1 MITFNLDEIKR
12 KPQLLSILEELKH
25 EKDSILL
32 FDMPEG
38 SRLWPLD
45 EEDFSYILFS
55 KAHELLKDHKFD
67 VWYLCSDANI
77 KTRYTK
83 WCKRVGVEKK
93 FNVLNFP
100 FTVRL
105 DGIDYIKQEHVDSL
119 VNIHKKKNFI
129 QLIGNPDVSR
139 IATVNRYYKHRNY
152 DYSLVPQ
159 FHCEGDERERRE
171 AKLLNPDEF
180 DIKKNSRTLTEI
192 ELSDI
197 WINDVD
203 GGKKFKDLETIIVN
217 GKKLNKY
224 IFNAFLPK
232 ESFESCCD
240 VVLETYLDGPTYT
253 TEKTWKQFLF
263 QKPFIMVGAKGI
275 NHYLQDLGFELYD
288 EIFDYDY
295 DLEDNKL
302 TRLKGFWTQ
311 IERYLDLDVSE
322 FKNKLDIL
330 KEKLIHNRKT
340 YIEWISNI
348 NNTLIIKSTDPHIRH
363 DLFHYLYLSSSFHEK
378 EYLSNDEFNIIK
390 KICLGFN

>member
-1 MITFNLDEIKR
+1 MITLNLDEIKR

-45 EEDFSYILFS
+45 EEEDFSYILFS
-55 KAHELLKDHKFD
+55 KAHEILQYHKFD
-67 VWYLCSDANI
+67 VWYLCSDVNI

-83 WCKRVGVEKK
+83 WCKKVGVEKK
-93 FNVLNFP
+93 FNVLYFP

-105 DGIDYIKQEHVDSL
+105 DVIDYIKQEHVDSL
-119 VNIHKKKNFI
+119 ANIPKKKNFI
-129 QLIGNPDVSR
+129 QLICNPDVSR
-139 IATVNRYYKHRNY
+139 IATVNRYYKHLNY
-152 DYSLVPQ
+152 EYSLVPQ
-159 FHCEGDERERRE
+159 FHNDHE
-171 AKLLNPDEF
+171 NNF
-180 DIKKNSRTLTEI
+180 DIKNRILTEI

-203 GGKKFKDLETIIVN
+203 GGKELKDWETITVN
-217 GKKLNKY
+217 NKKLNKY

-240 VVLETYLDGPTYT
+240 VVLETYLDGPLYF

-263 QKPFIMVGAKGI
+263 QKPFIMIGTKGI

-295 DLEDNKL
+295 DLEDNNIR
-302 TRLKGFWTQ
+302 RLEGFWTQ
-311 IERYLDLDVSE
+311 IERYLDLDVPDFE
-322 FKNKLDIL
+322 KKLIIL
-330 KEKLIHNRKT
+330 KKKLIHNRNT
-340 YIEWISNI
+340 YIKWISNI
-348 NNTLIIKSTDPHIRH
+348 DNVLNDHRQEYDELAHY
-363 DLFHYLYLSSSFHEK
+363 FYLYSTFYEK
-378 EYLSNDEFNIIK
+378 EYLPDKGFNIIK
-390 KICLGFN
+390 KICLGC

>member
-1 MITFNLDEIKR
+1 MISFNLDEIVI
-12 KPQLLSILEELKH
+12 KPELLSILEELKY

-32 FDMPEG
+32 YDLPEG

-45 EEDFSYILFS
+45 EEGFSYILFS
-55 KAHELLKDHKFD
+55 KAHELLKDHEFD

-77 KTRYTK
+77 KTRYIK

-93 FNVLNFP
+93 FNVLYFP

-105 DGIDYIKQEHVDSL
+105 DSLNYISL
-119 VNIHKKKNFI
+119 ENINNLNNTQKKKNFI
-129 QLIGNPDVSR
+129 QLISSPSTSR
-139 IATVNRYYKHRNY
+139 ISTVNRYYKHRNY

-159 FHCEGDERERRE
+159 FHNDPENKFEIE
-171 AKLLNPDEF
+171 N
-180 DIKKNSRTLTEI
+180 RTLTEI
-192 ELSDI
+192 KLSDI

-203 GGKKFKDLETIIVN
+203 GGKKFKDSETIIVN

-240 VVLETYLDGPTYT
+240 VVLETYLDGPTYI

-263 QKPFIMVGAKGI
+263 QQPFIMVGAKGI

-322 FKNKLDIL
+322 FEKKLTVL
-330 KEKLIHNRKT
+330 KKKLIYNRNI
-340 YIEWISNI
+340 YIRWISNI
-348 NNTLIIKSTDPHIRH
+348 NNTLIIGSQSTKEPYIKH
-363 DLFHYLYLSSSFHEK
+363 DLLHYLYLSSSFHEK

>member
-1 MITFNLDEIKR
+1 MISINLNEIII
-12 KPQLLSILEELKH
+12 KPELLSILEELKY

-32 FDMPEG
+32 YDLPEG

-45 EEDFSYILFS
+45 KIKGFDSILFS
-55 KAHELLKDHKFD
+55 KAHELLKDHEFD

-83 WCKRVGVEKK
+83 WCKIVGVEKK
-93 FNVLNFP
+93 FNVLCFP

-105 DGIDYIKQEHVDSL
+105 DSVNYISL
-119 VNIHKKKNFI
+119 ENINNLNNVQKKKNFI
-129 QLIGNPDVSR
+129 QLISYPSASR
-139 IATVNRYYKHRNY
+139 ILTVDRYYKHRKY

-159 FHCEGDERERRE
+159 FHCEWKKSE
-171 AKLLNPDEF
+171 KLIYPNGF
-180 DIKKNSRTLTEI
+180 DIKKNGRTLIEI
-192 ELSDI
+192 KLSDM

-203 GGKKFKDLETIIVN
+203 GGKDLKDSETLIVN

-240 VVLETYLDGPTYT
+240 VVLETYLDGPTYV

-288 EIFDYDY
+288 EIFDYGY
-295 DLEDNKL
+295 DLEDDKL
-302 TRLKGFWTQ
+302 TRLKGFWSQ
-311 IERYLDLDVSE
+311 IERYLDLEVSE
-322 FKNKLDIL
+322 FEKKLTVL
-330 KEKLIHNRKT
+330 KKKLIYNRNT

-348 NNTLIIKSTDPHIRH
+348 DSLLLKHQSEYDELTY
-363 DLFHYLYLSSSFHEK
+363 FLYLGDSLHEK
-378 EYLSNDEFNIIK
+378 EYLSNDRFNIIK
-390 KICLGFN
+390 KICLGFD